1 MKNFNAIPIRRT
13 VLVQLGPHSEKEPPK
28 LRMEKWRFPTIR
40 STFSRDNKDY
50 NILGSI
56 LGYPSFGKLPS
67 SCYQGLGVRA

>member
-40 STFSRDNKDY
+40 STFLRGFLIIRTIVY
-50 NILGSI
+50 WGLYWGTLVLGNCQVAAI
-56 LGYPSFGKLPS
+56 R
-67 SCYQGLGVRA
+67 V